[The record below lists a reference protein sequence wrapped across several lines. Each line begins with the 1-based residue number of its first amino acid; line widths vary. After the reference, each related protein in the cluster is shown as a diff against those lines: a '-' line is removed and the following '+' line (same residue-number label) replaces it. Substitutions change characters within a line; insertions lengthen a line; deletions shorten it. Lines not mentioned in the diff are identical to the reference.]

1 MKRFELA
8 EAFDV
13 LYGYFN
19 TRKVEDTGD
28 GTYAKLLKMCAAA
41 AQRGSAAN
49 VIEQCTDST
58 PIRAWYDVRELLDD
72 NDMENVG
79 VYEIVRDSVQFALDA
94 LGLQEELDFGED

>member
-13 LYGYFN
+13 LDGYFK
-19 TRKVEDTGD
+19 TKKLEDTGD

-49 VIEQCTDST
+49 VIEQCPDAT

-79 VYEIVRDSVQFALDA
+79 VYEIVRDSVQFCIDTLD
-94 LGLQEELDFGED
+94 LPGVEHGEN